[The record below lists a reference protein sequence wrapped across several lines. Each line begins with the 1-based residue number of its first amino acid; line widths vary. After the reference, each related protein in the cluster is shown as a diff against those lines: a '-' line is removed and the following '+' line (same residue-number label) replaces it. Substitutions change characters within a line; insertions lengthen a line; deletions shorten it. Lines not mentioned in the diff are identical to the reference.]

1 MGKLHCDN
9 VTEINTM
16 TDTQLFN
23 LKKIT
28 GSTTRYGLAIKIHLD
43 QKLEDNS

>member
-1 MGKLHCDN
+1 MKDR
-9 VTEINTM
+9 
-16 TDTQLFN
+16 QLFK

-43 QKLEDNS
+43 QKLEDMS

>member
-1 MGKLHCDN
+1 MKGR
-9 VTEINTM
+9 
-16 TDTQLFN
+16 QLLN

-28 GSTTRYGLAIKIHLD
+28 GSTTSYGLAIKIHLD